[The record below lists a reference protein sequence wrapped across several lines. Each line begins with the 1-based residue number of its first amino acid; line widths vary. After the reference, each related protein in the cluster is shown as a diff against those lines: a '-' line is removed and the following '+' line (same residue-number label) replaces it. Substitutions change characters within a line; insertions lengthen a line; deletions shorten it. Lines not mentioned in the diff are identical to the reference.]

1 MFIVMFMICSSEHN
15 HSIIFLLFCYG
26 TSMVIIRLFIMKIYF
41 IGQHYKTEYYF
52 LGHGEYVNF

>member
-1 MFIVMFMICSSEHN
+1 MIIVMFMICSSEN
-15 HSIIFLLFCYG
+15 HSIIFLQFWYG
-26 TSMVIIRLFIMKIYF
+26 TSFIMKIYF